1 MIPPKVLNQCPAS
14 PEIQSELDQ
23 DQLGHEGH
31 SGHENHSFD
40 EGEDLEEY
48 PF

>member
-1 MIPPKVLNQCPAS
+1 MLGCAAQFTGFFLKLKNQS
-14 PEIQSELDQ
+14 DKR
-23 DQLGHEGH
+23 DLGHEGH
-31 SGHENHSFD
+31 SGHENDSFD